1 MFPLCAV
8 KTTARGCEVLPQA
21 YQKHARGRPRAQDYR
36 HMNGSSVHT
45 YTLVNASNA
54 ATFVKFHWVPTVG
67 ARAAGLLVPGIGFGC

>member
-1 MFPLCAV
+1 MRV
-8 KTTARGCEVLPQA
+8 GCRV
-21 YQKHARGRPRAQDYR
+21 QDYR

-67 ARAAGLLVPGIGFGC
+67 ARPLGLFVTGIRLGCLYRPPL

>member
-1 MFPLCAV
+1 M
-8 KTTARGCEVLPQA
+8 PQA
-21 YQKHARGRPRAQDYR
+21 HQKHARARPRAQDYR

-67 ARAAGLLVPGIGFGC
+67 ARPLGLCDPGM